1 MLEKE
6 IRLLDA
12 NGEENKE
19 DNSNIGTLLNL
30 GKDLLLRKKALDI
43 TLLLLTVSSMRVSS
57 KTVL

>member
-6 IRLLDA
+6 IRLLDT

-30 GKDLLLRKKALDI
+30 GKDLLLRKKALDT
-43 TLLLLTVSSMRVSS
+43 TLLLLTMSSMRVSS

>member
-30 GKDLLLRKKALDI
+30 GKDLLLRKKEDI